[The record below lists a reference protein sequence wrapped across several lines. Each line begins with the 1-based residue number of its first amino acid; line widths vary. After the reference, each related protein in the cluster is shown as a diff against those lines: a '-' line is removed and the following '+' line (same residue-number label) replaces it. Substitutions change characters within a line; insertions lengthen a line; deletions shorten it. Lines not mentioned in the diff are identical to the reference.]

1 MLGEA
6 PFTGAPSGRPPRIA
20 LYSPGMVGLGH
31 LRRNLLLARR
41 FARDR
46 PHAAI
51 LMLTEAREAGSFEF
65 PETVD
70 CISLPAVRKD
80 ADGVCRS
87 RRLNMA
93 LPDLVRMRSAVLD
106 AALAE
111 YAPDVLI
118 VDHLPG
124 GALGELGASL
134 RRIARNGRTS
144 VVLGM
149 RDILD
154 DAATVA
160 EEWARAG
167 HARSIER
174 YFDEVWI
181 YGDPGVFDPFAE
193 YGLPRSVQAKARFTG
208 YLNPFEDARP
218 AAAQDADSLASR
230 LAGNGKMILCHVG
243 GGQDGAAL
251 AEAFVEA
258 DLPDGAAGVLL
269 TGPFMARHDRE
280 RLASRAGRH
289 GGRMTVLTL
298 VAEPSALLV
307 NAERV
312 ITMGG
317 YNSITEL
324 MALGKHALVVPRTRP
339 RCEQLMRASRIARRG
354 LLDVLAPERL
364 GPGALSAWMA
374 APIDGRPQLPVDM
387 DGLGRA
393 SRYLGE
399 ILSGFG
405 VREPGTVQAMRNRSS
420 A

>member
-1 MLGEA
+1 M
-6 PFTGAPSGRPPRIA
+6 
-20 LYSPGMVGLGH
+20 
-31 LRRNLLLARR
+31 RRNLLLARR
-41 FARDR
+41 FARDW

-51 LMLTEAREAGSFEF
+51 LMLTEAREAGRFEF

-87 RRLNMA
+87 RRLNVA
-93 LPDLVRMRSAVLD
+93 LADVVRMRSAVLD

-124 GALGELGASL
+124 GALGELGPSL
-134 RRIARNGRTS
+134 RRVTRSGRTS

-154 DAATVA
+154 DAATVKA
-160 EEWARAG
+160 EWARAG
-167 HARSIER
+167 HARTIER
-174 YFDEVWI
+174 YFDEIWI
-181 YGDPGVFDPFAE
+181 YGDPGVFDPFAD
-193 YGLPRSVQAKARFTG
+193 YGLPATVQAKARFTG
-208 YLNPFEDARP
+208 YLNPFEDAHP
-218 AAAQDADSLASR
+218 GAAQDADSLASR
-230 LAGNGKMILCHVG
+230 LTGNEKMILCQVG
-243 GGQDGAAL
+243 GGQDGAGL
-251 AEAFVEA
+251 AQAFVEA
-258 DLPDGAAGVLL
+258 DLPDGAVGVLL
-269 TGPFMARHDRE
+269 TGPFMARNDRE
-280 RLASRAGRH
+280 RLAGRAERH

-298 VAEPSALLV
+298 VAEPSELLA

-339 RCEQLMRASRIARRG
+339 RCEQLMRASRFARRG
-354 LLDVLAPERL
+354 LLHVLEPEHL
-364 GPGALSAWMA
+364 SPDALSDWIA
-374 APIDGRPQLPVDM
+374 APMDVGPQLPVDM
-387 DGLGRA
+387 DGLGRV

-399 ILSGFG
+399 ILSGLG
-405 VREPGTVQAMRNRSS
+405 AHEPGSLQAIRRRSS